1 MLVAGTCSLVLPS
14 MKEVMHLILTQLL
27 KTHGGKRNTKATQPR
42 LSQGLR
48 KITASRKDKRST
60 SQYRKEQAE
69 KITRKKVVSN
79 LMTMSRM
86 TMFRAKHHQD
96 PQLVGGKGVGSQP
109 PLLLLVGSLLRHR
122 KTRPAEGDRF
132 RSLRTTVA
140 MFMVTQIRSLGMT
153 TFSHRRLVVTIL
165 SKNHRTTPFSSK
177 NSMIETS
184 VLMVKSYDRVCIDK
198 FNMCHLSNV
207 AVISPCTVW
216 V

>member
-96 PQLVGGKGVGSQP
+96 PQVRTVLHDESRIRLYHDQTFEHVLCNTPCDCNDMISSFTFLQ
-109 PLLLLVGSLLRHR
+109 SWS
-122 KTRPAEGDRF
+122 EGR
-132 RSLRTTVA
+132 
-140 MFMVTQIRSLGMT
+140 G
-153 TFSHRRLVVTIL
+153 
-165 SKNHRTTPFSSK
+165 
-177 NSMIETS
+177 
-184 VLMVKSYDRVCIDK
+184 
-198 FNMCHLSNV
+198 
-207 AVISPCTVW
+207 
-216 V
+216 